1 MDLAERWPRSVG
13 GNVALD
19 FVNTD
24 LFSQTDRSTDVL
36 RSAKEFLAWCAH
48 AGIAS
53 ASSAPA
59 GRSRTQD
66 QAFLREAVDVRSA
79 IRILVEAIAGQQD
92 IDRDALITLRSA
104 YADAVGR
111 AAPTLDGGRLSWAW
125 EPTSPRNVLSEL
137 VGAAVD
143 LLRHGAVD
151 RIKACPSCGFVFLD
165 TTRNGSRR
173 WCSMEDCGGQE
184 KMRRYV
190 TKRAETRTRSQVGMG
205 ERAAQVDAPP
215 SIR

>member
-1 MDLAERWPRSVG
+1 MNLAERWPRLVG
-13 GNVALD
+13 GDAALD

-24 LFSQTDRSTDVL
+24 LFSQADRSTDVL
-36 RSAKEFLAWCAH
+36 RSAEEFVAWCAH
-48 AGIAS
+48 AGVAS
-53 ASSAPA
+53 PSSATVHL
-59 GRSRTQD
+59 SRAQE
-66 QAFLREAVDVRSA
+66 QAFLREADEVRTA
-79 IRILVEAIAGQQD
+79 IRMIVEAIAAR
-92 IDRDALITLRSA
+92 RDFDPAALTTLRSA

-111 AAPTLDGGRLSWAW
+111 AAPTLDGGGLSWAW
-125 EPTSPRNVLSEL
+125 EPPSPHGALSVL

-151 RIKACPSCGFVFLD
+151 RIKACPNCGFVFLD

-190 TKRAETRTRSQVGMG
+190 TKRAETRKQLRG
-205 ERAAQVDAPP
+205 R
-215 SIR
+215 